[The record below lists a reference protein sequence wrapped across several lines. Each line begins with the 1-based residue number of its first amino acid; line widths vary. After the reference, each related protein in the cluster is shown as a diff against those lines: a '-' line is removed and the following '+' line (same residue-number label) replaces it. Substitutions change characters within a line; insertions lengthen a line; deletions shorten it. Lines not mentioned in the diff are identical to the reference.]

1 MLQGVLSLVASRI
14 WLTVLYHTADSQLS
28 WRYFSEITAM
38 HLTYPETAV
47 TTLYAASTI
56 FDRNAHLVPGI
67 VRVTDVLWCAAGLS
81 GQYRSSAISPPS
93 SVYSIPFETQGRRRL
108 ERDLSLSLSLSI
120 YIYEVLLCV
129 EPSLDGQD
137 NNQPRKPD

>member
-1 MLQGVLSLVASRI
+1 
-14 WLTVLYHTADSQLS
+14 
-28 WRYFSEITAM
+28 M

-93 SVYSIPFETQGRRRL
+93 SVYSIPFELVDRVGGWDTG
-108 ERDLSLSLSLSI
+108 EEEIGEGSLSLSLSLYI
-120 YIYEVLLCV
+120 YI
-129 EPSLDGQD
+129 
-137 NNQPRKPD
+137 